1 MAFPVSP
8 ADGQITEINGVTYQF
23 VSADSAWIRIP
34 SFGNLAV
41 GNINTNNITAN
52 ANITAGNLSLTNT
65 GDVSSNIGTLF
76 LGNAGIQANLGAFQT
91 YSNTTFTALDANIGT
106 LFLGNAGIQANLG
119 AFQTYSNT
127 TFTALDANIGTLF
140 LGNAGTQANLGA
152 FYAYA
157 NTKIGNNSNGNLVIA
172 ATAESTSNV
181 TGALVVAGGVGV
193 SGNLFAN
200 TLYTTTGIRWAG
212 NGAVF
217 SSGGGG
223 GSTPG
228 GSDTQVQF
236 NDGGSALGGDSTFSF
251 NKTSKIL
258 SVQQISVTNSSGDE
272 GGEILLAK
280 ATTNTTLVGTGVTV
294 DIYQNRLRF
303 FEQGGSARGYYL
315 DISSGGGGA
324 GTNIMSGGGGG
335 TPAGST
341 GDVQFNNGGAL
352 GATTLFYSAAT
363 GNLVLTDTTESVS
376 NVTGAMVIRGG
387 LGVAGNVYANTI
399 YTTTGIRWAGNGVAF
414 SSGGGGST
422 PGGSDTQ
429 VQFNDGGSALGGSS
443 GFTFNSTNGNVTV
456 TSNII
461 AGNARISS
469 NVFANKLFTTTG
481 LFWAGNG
488 VAFSTGGGGGGGGLT
503 YTSDSNSPGS
513 PALGDQWYDT
523 DTDILYEYIEDGVSS
538 YWVDMQS
545 PIFSSGITN
554 SVVGNVSIT
563 GPTSSI
569 GHLTVA
575 RTITASGNII
585 TLANISVSRS
595 ANILGNLTVGGNV
608 AFSRDANIA
617 ANLTVTGNIASGNIT
632 TANITTTGNITT
644 VGSIFGTTLSTA
656 NIAVTS
662 NVTAGN
668 ITAVDI
674 SSGGNITSANITT
687 NQLTVTSNVTS
698 PEISSSGNI
707 TAGNL
712 IASGNVSFTGANVYL
727 GNVANLSIAGGTSGQ
742 VLQTNGAGELTWETP
757 PATNIQEFTATAN
770 QSTFTVIGTY
780 TVGSVL
786 VFVNGIQLNSVDYTA
801 TSGTTV
807 VLAEPRNVG
816 DTVRIVANYG
826 AVSLVSGLTL
836 NVNNLQSFSVAM
848 SVALGM

>member
-1 MAFPVSP
+1 M
-8 ADGQITEINGVTYQF
+8 
-23 VSADSAWIRIP
+23 
-34 SFGNLAV
+34 
-41 GNINTNNITAN
+41 
-52 ANITAGNLSLTNT
+52 
-65 GDVSSNIGTLF
+65 
-76 LGNAGIQANLGAFQT
+76 
-91 YSNTTFTALDANIGT
+91 
-106 LFLGNAGIQANLG
+106 
-119 AFQTYSNT
+119 
-127 TFTALDANIGTLF
+127 
-140 LGNAGTQANLGA
+140 
-152 FYAYA
+152 
-157 NTKIGNNSNGNLVIA
+157 
-172 ATAESTSNV
+172 

-200 TLYTTTGIRWAG
+200 TLYTNTGIRWAG

-236 NDGGSALGGDSTFSF
+236 NDGGSALGGDSTFAF
-251 NKTSKIL
+251 NKTSKLL
-258 SVQQISVTNSSGDE
+258 SVQQLSVTNSSGDE

-280 ATTNTTLVGTGVTV
+280 ATTNTTLVGTGVTI

-315 DISSGGGGA
+315 DISSGGGGVS
-324 GTNIMSGGGGG
+324 TNIMSGGGGG
-335 TPAGST
+335 GSPAGST

-376 NVTGAMVIRGG
+376 NVTGAMVIQGG

-399 YTTTGIRWAGNGVAF
+399 YTATGIRWAGNGVAF
-414 SSGGGGST
+414 SSGGGG
-422 PGGSDTQ
+422 
-429 VQFNDGGSALGGSS
+429 
-443 GFTFNSTNGNVTV
+443 
-456 TSNII
+456 
-461 AGNARISS
+461 
-469 NVFANKLFTTTG
+469 
-481 LFWAGNG
+481 
-488 VAFSTGGGGGGGGLT
+488 GGGGLT
-503 YTSDSNSPGS
+503 YTSDANSPGS

-538 YWVDMQS
+538 YWVDVQS

-563 GPTSSI
+563 GPVSSI

-585 TLANISVSRS
+585 TLSNISVSRS

-608 AFSRDANIA
+608 AFDRDASIA

-632 TANITTTGNITT
+632 TANITATGNITT
-644 VGSIFGTTLSTA
+644 VGSISGTTLSTA
-656 NIAVTS
+656 NIGVTS

-668 ITAVDI
+668 VNADNLT
-674 SSGGNITSANITT
+674 ITSNVITSNISTAN
-687 NQLTVTSNVTS
+687 LSVTSNINT
-698 PEISSSGNI
+698 
-707 TAGNL
+707 GNL
-712 IASGNVSFTGANVYL
+712 IVTSNINTGNLTATGNVSFTGANVYL

-742 VLQTNGAGELTWETP
+742 YLETNGAGDLTWQTLP
-757 PATNIQEFTATAN
+757 VVNIQEFTATAS

-786 VFVNGIQLNSVDYTA
+786 VFVNGIQMNSVDYTA

-807 VLAEPRNVG
+807 VLTEPRNAG
-816 DTVRIVANYG
+816 DTVRIIGSYG
-826 AVSLVSGLTL
+826 AAALVSGLTL
-836 NVNNLQSFSVAM
+836 NVNNLQTFSVAM